1 MSDCPICNGTG
12 AVTEVLSAVGEPQD
26 YEPVDCPQCAGAE
39 VTVDDLRVGHDWR
52 AEPPVRARRDGA
64 KRSVTLAVTV
74 EVYDEGEGWDVAY
87 AVAGRVQEALKKA
100 AGTWAFYGAEAN
112 VITWEE

>member
-1 MSDCPICNGTG
+1 MTCKLCGGTG
-12 AVTEVLSAVGEPQD
+12 VVTEVLSTVGEPPD
-26 YEPVDCPQCAGAE
+26 YEPVDCQCVKGAE

-52 AEPPVRARRDGA
+52 AEPPVRQRRKNE
-64 KRSVTLAVTV
+64 KRTVTLAVTV

-100 AGTWAFYGAEAN
+100 ASTATVYGAEAN